1 MEILLFIG
9 IVTVISLLIYLSVA
23 SMTCNLKIK
32 LSTDLEWAMLAI
44 VLVAILTASIF
55 ATKTIFAKYNHKGE
69 EDGMTWNEI
78 YKRAEYAGCGD
89 PELKA
94 KDTARWKVGI
104 LVDDLT
110 GYDIEKDDIPEDT
123 VEDICYRLNI
133 RFDEEGNIV
142 SITLPN
148 WVSELTKGE

>member
-1 MEILLFIG
+1 MEILLCIG
-9 IVTVISLLIYLSVA
+9 IFVVITLFLYFCVA
-23 SMTCNLKIK
+23 AMIFNLKIEF
-32 LSTDLEWAMLAI
+32 STDLEWAMLSI
-44 VLVAILTASIF
+44 ILATTLITSIF
-55 ATKTIFAKYNHKGE
+55 ATKDISAEYNHKGE
-69 EDGMTWNEI
+69 ENNMTWNEI

-110 GYDIEKDDIPEDT
+110 GYDLEKDDIPEDT

-133 RFDEEGNIV
+133 KFDEEGNIV
-142 SITLPN
+142 SITLPD
-148 WVSELTKGE
+148 WISELTKGE